1 MSLFGATTTFKKD
14 PARAR
19 VEEEKMA
26 EKAKKQDTETVSS
39 GIGAVLERHL
49 DTITGPATNDG
60 SEKNSERSNLEKME
74 RELHGDS
81 EYERLREEEK
91 REEFEYGL
99 HKARIEDDFRRAE
112 DSQATPGEDTGQ
124 LPSDINDMRAYS
136 DLPGKTGVTGITRY
150 GSDDSSDLL
159 PPPTTSYGGSE
170 ISFPSRTPRERV
182 TTPLQSTNYEGS
194 LMGLPLSAL
203 NELTEDAFPTPRASA
218 GIIARRY
225 IQSEEN
231 TTQHAEEE
239 GGMEETLKVYTPIPR
254 KFELSDS
261 TDNEDDMMTE
271 VEWRDE
277 SPYMTPTKK
286 GKKRNKGMG
295 VRRPKTP
302 EQPILN
308 MLHTPGRRKLDSD
321 WAKPAELLTN
331 ENGPVNLE
339 AFVGEYLSN
348 TNGLRDFMATHQLH
362 DERYDEW
369 CLKQAEF
376 MAARQNHTDAAVG
389 STQKIAQNILTEL
402 ELEREYAR
410 ERAEKLDERLS
421 KIEKKL
427 AKIAPVNMAKTIEN
441 ALSGCMDRMID
452 QLTDRVVKRFE
463 DAAEED
469 RKKGEIRRGKQ
480 VEATPENGQ
489 DMSDVEFEPG
499 ATFSVEENEKVARVL
514 EQMEVEEQQL
524 EASKHAPVIP
534 PGEKRQEWPRFTPSG
549 QVMIAKSPIVP
560 AVPEQ
565 KKKEEKKPEVKETP
579 KGPKAGEKKKPEVKK
594 PAQQQPAK
602 KPEAKKKETWAQRAA
617 TPPPPKK
624 QPEQRQQQQQSGQQ
638 LKKKGDGFV
647 EVKRGKKQEEMK
659 PVPPGQNSME
669 KRRVTFKRDNGLP
682 LSQKKDLHISSEVN
696 RALFEAKVPH
706 CVRIQGVTRNT
717 RGCLSTITT
726 PAATAGM
733 LIRYQEIVIKAARK
747 VDAGIVDIEM
757 NELWE
762 RVKMHGVNF
771 DRYLGKKTGG
781 GLEKLRQELLAENEG
796 VVLPL
801 TITWIGGPK
810 DVQKKKAEG
819 KKASSV
825 VFAVKG
831 SKMAEKVLKG
841 GFRAAGVKYDVEKFV
856 NAGPDSFCGVC
867 SRWGHVDAK
876 CGSLKMPACMLCA
889 GRHLTKD
896 HKCNVVGCK
905 ANAGQNCAHNVD
917 KCVNCKGNHITKAN
931 CCVKKQE
938 AIKVAREERR
948 TWKER
953 EGERRNI
960 ITDQQKMPDQTED
973 GGPSTADA
981 EEKDQNEE
989 QNDKKLEVQVE
1000 STQETEG
1007 QSSNAGTQETLMKS
1021 W

>member
-1 MSLFGATTTFKKD
+1 MSLFGAKKTSTFQ
-14 PARAR
+14 
-19 VEEEKMA
+19 
-26 EKAKKQDTETVSS
+26 KAKERMDKHMESSSAGDESS
-39 GIGAVLERHL
+39 GIGELLKDRKGPLPTDPDGTATTSEIAREELGDYLGEVQPAAVTLTREQFNQGVRIHNAEARAAGHPSQIMEPVL
-49 DTITGPATNDG
+49 GTPPCDEYGNRRSQQHSVHTISSDDG
-60 SEKNSERSNLEKME
+60 SSLS
-74 RELHGDS
+74 
-81 EYERLREEEK
+81 
-91 REEFEYGL
+91 
-99 HKARIEDDFRRAE
+99 
-112 DSQATPGEDTGQ
+112 
-124 LPSDINDMRAYS
+124 
-136 DLPGKTGVTGITRY
+136 
-150 GSDDSSDLL
+150 

-170 ISFPSRTPRERV
+170 ISFPSQTPRERV
-182 TTPLQSTNYEGS
+182 QSPLPSTTYEGS

-203 NELTEDAFPTPRASA
+203 NALSEDPFSTPRASA

-231 TTQHAEEE
+231 TTQDAEEE
-239 GGMEETLKVYTPIPR
+239 GGMEETRKVHTPIPR
-254 KFELSDS
+254 KFEVSDS
-261 TDNEDDMMTE
+261 SDNEDDMMTE

-277 SPYMTPTKK
+277 SPYITPTKR
-286 GKKRNKGMG
+286 GKKRNKGKG
-295 VRRPKTP
+295 VRRLVTP
-302 EQPILN
+302 DRPIPN
-308 MLHTPGRRKLDSD
+308 MPQTPSRKKLDSD
-321 WAKPAELLTN
+321 WAKPAETLTN

-339 AFVGEYLSN
+339 AFVGEYLRN
-348 TNGLRDFMATHQLH
+348 TNGLRDFMVTNQLH

-376 MAARQNHTDAAVG
+376 MAARQNHTDAAIMSVR
-389 STQKIAQNILTEL
+389 KIAQNVQIEV
-402 ELEREYAR
+402 ELEREHAL
-410 ERAEKLDERLS
+410 ERAKNLNERLE

-427 AKIAPVNMAKTIEN
+427 AKVAPVNMAKTIEN
-441 ALSGCMDRMID
+441 AMSACMEKMVD
-452 QLTDRVVKRFE
+452 QLTDRVVERFE
-463 DAAEED
+463 DMAEES
-469 RKKGEIRRGKQ
+469 RKKDEIRRGKQ
-480 VEATPENGQ
+480 VEATPEEEE
-489 DMSDVEFEPG
+489 MSDIEFEPG
-499 ATFSVEENEKVARVL
+499 ATFSVEENEKVERAIRA
-514 EQMEVEEQQL
+514 EMEVDEQQL
-524 EASKHAPVIP
+524 EESKHAPVIP
-534 PGEKRQEWPRFTPSG
+534 PGGVRQEFPRLEAG
-549 QVMIAKSPIVP
+549 QVTILKKKPVVP
-560 AVPEQ
+560 AVPQQ
-565 KKKEEKKPEVKETP
+565 KKKEVKKPEVEAVP
-579 KGPKAGEKKKPEVKK
+579 KGPKAGTKKPEVKK
-594 PAQQQPAK
+594 PTQQQPAK
-602 KPEAKKKETWAQRAA
+602 KPEEKKKETWAQRAVA
-617 TPPPPKK
+617 PPPPPKK
-624 QPEQRQQQQQSGQQ
+624 QPEQRQQQQQSGQEQ
-638 LKKKGDGFV
+638 KKKGDGFT
-647 EVKRGKKQEEMK
+647 EVKRQQKKEEMK

-682 LSQKKDLHISSEVN
+682 LSQKKDLDISSEVN
-696 RALFEAKVPH
+696 RALFEAKVPYF
-706 CVRIQGVTRNT
+706 VRIQGVTKNT

-726 PAATAGM
+726 PAATAEM
-733 LIRYQEIVIKAARK
+733 LIRYREIVIKAAKK
-747 VDAGIVDIEM
+747 VDAGIVDIET

-781 GLEKLRQELLAENEG
+781 GLEKLRQELQAENEG

-801 TITWIGGPK
+801 AINWIGGLK

-841 GFRAAGVKYDVEKFV
+841 GLRAAGVKYDVERFV

-905 ANAGQNCAHNVD
+905 ANAGQNCTHNVD
-917 KCVNCKGNHITKAN
+917 KCVNCKGNHLAKAN

-960 ITDQQKMPDQTED
+960 TTDQQKKPDRTED

-981 EEKDQNEE
+981 EKKAQDNEQIEKEP
-989 QNDKKLEVQVE
+989 EVQVVA
-1000 STQETEG
+1000 TQETEG
-1007 QSSNAGTQETLMKS
+1007 QSSNAGTQETPMKS